1 MSDPWAETFAA
12 AHVSFAKVRARM
24 PRAAKHHTGYG
35 GDVAEPPEVTPRPP
49 VVVHEPHVDA
59 PSLAVGDVATCT
71 MGIWNGVPTDYAYQW
86 LRNSLQIF
94 GALTSEYTFAID
106 DQGAMIGCRVDA
118 SNTAGSAVAVSNEVG
133 PITA

>member
-1 MSDPWAETFAA
+1 
-12 AHVSFAKVRARM
+12 M
-24 PRAAKHHTGYG
+24 PRAARYHEGYG
-35 GDVAEPPEVTPRPP
+35 AAPPPEVTPRPP

-94 GALTSEYTFAID
+94 GALTSTYTFAID
-106 DQGAMIGCRVDA
+106 DQGAMISCRVDA
-118 SNTAGSAVAVSNEVG
+118 SNAAGSAVALSNEVG
-133 PITA
+133 PVTA